1 MKKIAGAAI
10 GALLLIPAFS
20 AADTLSD
27 LQAQLQNLFAQIA
40 TLQAQLGASSTT
52 PVVVAPTLPIQSTA
66 CPSLARDLAFGARG
80 TDVSQLQQFLITQ
93 KFLTADSAT
102 GYYGALTRKAVGD
115 WQLGMNIVAS
125 ADESAGWGRV
135 GPRTRAAILTRCSG
149 TSSASSSASTTQQ
162 VSGVFTAFP
171 YFGNAPFTAV
181 FSVSIS
187 GSDTSRY
194 IVDFGDGSQGVMDRI
209 ACTQGAASCGLRAEH
224 TYTRPTD
231 YIARLSRYEAGQAV
245 CVGTNCPS
253 IAQVLI
259 LVREGSSSAAPL
271 ITAVNGP
278 TSLPVGH
285 TEQWVVVASLPNAT
299 TTPLTYAVRWGDEL
313 TTLPLTFQAT
323 STFTHLYQKVG
334 NYLATFIAAN
344 ASSTAQVVLS
354 ITTF

>member
-1 MKKIAGAAI
+1 MKKIAGAAV
-10 GALLLIPAFS
+10 AVLLLAPAFS

-40 TLQAQLGASSTT
+40 TLQAQLGTGSTT
-52 PVVVAPTLPIQSTA
+52 PVVAPPLPIESTA

-80 TDVSQLQQFLITQ
+80 TDVSQLQQFLIAQ
-93 KFLTADSAT
+93 KFLAADSAT
-102 GYYGALTRKAVGD
+102 GYFGALTRTAVGG
-115 WQLGMNIVAS
+115 WQIQAGVVLLAEKN
-125 ADESAGWGRV
+125 AGWGRV

-149 TSSASSSASTTQQ
+149 TSGTSSSASTTQE

-171 YFGNAPFTAV
+171 YFGKTPFTAV

-187 GSDTSRY
+187 GSDASRY
-194 IVDFGDGSQGVMDRI
+194 IVDFGDGSQGVMERI
-209 ACTQGAASCGLRAEH
+209 SCTQGAASCGLRAEH

-245 CVGTNCPS
+245 CVGANCPS

-278 TSLPVGH
+278 SAVSLGH
-285 TEQWVVVASLPNAT
+285 GEQWTVMASVPSAT
-299 TTPLTYAVRWGDEL
+299 TTPLTYAVRWGDEIA
-313 TTLPLTFQAT
+313 TAPLIFQAT
-323 STFTHLYQKVG
+323 STFTHLYQKAG
-334 NYLATFIAAN
+334 NYLATFTAAN

-354 ITTF
+354 ITVSQ